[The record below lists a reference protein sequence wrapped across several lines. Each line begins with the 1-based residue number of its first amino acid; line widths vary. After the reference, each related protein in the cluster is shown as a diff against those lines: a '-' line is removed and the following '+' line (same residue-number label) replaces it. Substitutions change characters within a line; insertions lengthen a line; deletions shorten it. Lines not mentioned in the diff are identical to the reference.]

1 MSAVHDTSDT
11 STQLQRDHG
20 TDQHGDRGRTRWSVP
35 IVVLGEEVTETALV
49 PFDVDLKQ
57 VKHGFL
63 SPPLRHHMMLK
74 QETYT
79 IWLGPVHSSPGGV
92 ELQKPSKANLVA
104 FQVIGP
110 SSPTNR
116 LTDRRSTSSALPF
129 SISSPRPFS
138 KGSAT
143 M

>member
-57 VKHGFL
+57 VKHGFF
-63 SPPLRHHMMLK
+63 K
-74 QETYT
+74 
-79 IWLGPVHSSPGGV
+79 SSSEAPHDAQTRDLHYLAWSCPFVSRGG
-92 ELQKPSKANLVA
+92 
-104 FQVIGP
+104 
-110 SSPTNR
+110 
-116 LTDRRSTSSALPF
+116 
-129 SISSPRPFS
+129 
-138 KGSAT
+138 
-143 M
+143 